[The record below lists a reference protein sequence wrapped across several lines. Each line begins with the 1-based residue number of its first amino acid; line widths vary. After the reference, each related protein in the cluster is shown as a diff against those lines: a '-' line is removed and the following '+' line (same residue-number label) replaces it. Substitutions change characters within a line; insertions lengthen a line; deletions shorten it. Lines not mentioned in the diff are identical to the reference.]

1 MFCASCS
8 VAKETRMNAQ
18 VHDCVKR
25 ACVRQKG
32 PVCVCVSL
40 RGQMEVHDALQHNQV
55 LVGQLSL

>member
-25 ACVRQKG
+25 ACIRQKG
-32 PVCVCVSL
+32 PVCVSL
-40 RGQMEVHDALQHNQV
+40 RGQMKVHDALQHNQV
-55 LVGQLSL
+55 GVGQLRL